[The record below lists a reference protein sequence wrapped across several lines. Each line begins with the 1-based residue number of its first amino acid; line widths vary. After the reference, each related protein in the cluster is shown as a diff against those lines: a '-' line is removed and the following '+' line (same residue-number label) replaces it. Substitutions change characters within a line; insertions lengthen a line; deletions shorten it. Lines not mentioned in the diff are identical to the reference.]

1 MKRALVFSGG
11 GSKGSYQIGVWKA
24 IRRLNIKIDIVT
36 GTSIGSI
43 NGALFVSG
51 KYYKAKK
58 LWLNMT
64 TSSFFDAVNDD
75 ADNLIEQYKDAVKE
89 VVLNKGLKLD
99 KAEKMLHEI
108 LNEDEIRKSKIDY
121 GLVTV
126 SYKTKKPKMLRKDDI
141 LHGKLLDYIMASAT
155 CFPAIEKKQI
165 DGEYYIDGGYYD
177 NLPINLAIDMGATHV
192 IAVDLSAVGIKQK
205 VKDKNVKIDLIRNPN
220 KQMFTIVFDK
230 EQARKNIAYGYNDT
244 MKYFHRLE
252 GNNYTFYKG
261 QLKKN
266 YNNISEY
273 YINLLKMILL
283 VERNKVITEIF
294 KISKYNRLFTAIN
307 NKKPID
313 DVILDSIEY
322 LGELFEI
329 PNYEI
334 YTLNT
339 FNRLILKK
347 VKTLS
352 HIKISTK
359 LKGKML
365 IGYFYNKCR
374 EEKLSDNVKKELFNL
389 ALIFPKDFLAAIY
402 LLSIRKEYPL
412 TLMTDSFY
420 QDILKLLKKD

>member
-24 IRRLNIKIDIVT
+24 LRRLNIKIDIVT

-51 KYYKAKK
+51 KYSKAKK

-64 TSSFFDAVNDD
+64 TSSFFGAVNDD
-75 ADNLIEQYKDAVKE
+75 ADNLIDQYKDAVKE
-89 VVLNKGLKLD
+89 VVVNKGLKTD
-99 KAEKMLHEI
+99 KAEKLLHEV
-108 LNEDEIRKSKIDY
+108 LNENEIRKSKIDY

-141 LHGKLLDYIMASAT
+141 LQGKLLDYIMASAT

-177 NLPINLAIDMGATHV
+177 NLPINLAIDMGATHI

-230 EQARKNIAYGYNDT
+230 EQSRKNIAYGYNDT
-244 MKYFHRLE
+244 MKYFKRLE

-294 KISKYNRLFTAIN
+294 KISKYNKLFTDIN
-307 NKKPID
+307 NNKPID
-313 DVILDSIEY
+313 KVILDSIEY

-339 FNRLILKK
+339 FNKLILKK

-374 EEKLSDNVKKELFNL
+374 EEKLSNSVKKELFNL

-412 TLMTDSFY
+412 TLMKESFY